1 MDKTIN
7 TIIGAVIVACL
18 VFFAYHYFNS
28 NDNKEKKLV
37 SAKDSVNIDSILT
50 RHNFDE
56 DSLKAKLRAKPKII
70 TTVKKDTVKESVNV
84 DSLWEEAKS
93 YWKDKLSDSLNR
105 YDYVSSIDTSYNDS
119 LVTLDVA
126 MVSPMPIHPESY
138 FILDLEVLETEV
150 QTDSIKTLE
159 YIEEVPFYKNE
170 WFWVAVG
177 EGLVILA
184 IVYKA
189 ISGLL

>member
-7 TIIGAVIVACL
+7 TIIGVVIVAAL
-18 VFFAYHYFNS
+18 AFFAYHYFNS
-28 NDNKEKKLV
+28 SDNKEKKLV

-50 RHNFDE
+50 RRNFVE
-56 DSLKAKLRAKPKII
+56 DSLEAKLRAKPKVI
-70 TTVKKDTVKESVNV
+70 TAVKKDTVKESINV

-93 YWKDKLSDSLNR
+93 YWKDKFSDSLNR
-105 YDYVSSIDTSYNDS
+105 YDYVSLIDTSYNDS

-138 FILDLEVLETEV
+138 FILDLGVLETEV

-159 YIEEVPFYKNE
+159 YVEEVPFYKDE
-170 WFWVAVG
+170 WFWVSVV
-177 EGLVILA
+177 EGLAILA